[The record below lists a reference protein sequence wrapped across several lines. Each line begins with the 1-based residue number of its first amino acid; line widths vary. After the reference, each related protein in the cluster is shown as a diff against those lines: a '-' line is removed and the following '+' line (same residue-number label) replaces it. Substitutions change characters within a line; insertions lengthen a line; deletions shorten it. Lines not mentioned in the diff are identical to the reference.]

1 MYHNRKD
8 HLYYRE
14 IKMKQIKQIIIFGIL
29 IFLVSCA
36 IPQPIQISEPT
47 QGGSD
52 KSGVAT
58 EQATLPS
65 EMIAPTDA
73 PAENPSAAQIAGQ
86 EISISK
92 LTMVNTLEGWAWAT
106 DATNATILV
115 RTLDGANA
123 WMDVS
128 PPAEYRITNSSFFG
142 SQYAWLTVLDPKENW
157 GILSTSDGGANWNL
171 LPSFD
176 AIKGASLT
184 FLNEKVGIAELADI
198 GAGNAYIRQYETDD
212 GGQTWSLLPLISPDS
227 AANLPEGTIHLC
239 NICGDVLYT
248 DMERAMIIKG
258 EMANEPSGMVN
269 IAYSSD
275 RGFNWSHSSV
285 SLPEEYKNG
294 NIAPFMPK
302 FDGSQGVL
310 PINVTKSKD
319 DGSLEFSM
327 LFIYQTTDNGS
338 TWQLQDSRLNVGAV
352 YIETPQYASSKD
364 IFVRCADGLCYTNDA
379 GATFVV
385 NPSSLHFGFNAPQT
399 DYVSN
404 FQFVT
409 SQNGFAVVGAGT
421 TPQVWVTND
430 FGVQWSRLQPR
441 LLP

>member
-1 MYHNRKD
+1 
-8 HLYYRE
+8 
-14 IKMKQIKQIIIFGIL
+14 MKQIKQIIIFGIL
-29 IFLVSCA
+29 FFLVSCA
-36 IPQPIQISEPT
+36 IPQPIQTSESTPN
-47 QGGSD
+47 GSAI
-52 KSGVAT
+52 SGVAT
-58 EQATLPS
+58 EKATLPS
-65 EMIAPTDA
+65 KIIAPTDA
-73 PAENPSAAQIAGQ
+73 QAVITAVAQITGQ
-86 EISISK
+86 EININK
-92 LTMVNTLEGWAWAT
+92 LTMVNTLDGWAWAANT
-106 DATNATILV
+106 TNSTILV
-115 RTLDGANA
+115 RTSDGANT

-128 PPAEYRITNSSFFG
+128 PPDEYRITNSSFIG
-142 SQYAWLTVLDPKENW
+142 SQNAWLTVLDLKENW
-157 GILSTSDGGANWNL
+157 GVLSTSDGGASWNL

-176 AIKGASLT
+176 PIKGANVT
-184 FLNEKVGIAELADI
+184 FLNEKVGFAEIADI
-198 GAGNAYIRQYETDD
+198 GAGNAYIRQYETAD

-227 AANLPEGTIHLC
+227 GANLSEGTIHLC

-258 EMANEPSGMVN
+258 EMANEPSGIVN

-275 RGFNWSHSSV
+275 RGFNWSNSSV

-352 YIETPQYASSKD
+352 YLETPQYASSKD

-385 NPSSLHFGFNAPQT
+385 NPSSLHFGFNAPQA
-399 DYVSN
+399 DYVSS

-409 SQNGFAVVGAGT
+409 SQNGFAVVGAET
-421 TPQVWVTND
+421 ASQVWVTND